1 MFLLSKWSAM
11 FFGDGLSKCVT
22 KVMYYLDNSILE
34 MACLLTHIRF
44 WNSDKFAGL
53 FGMLQME
60 RLADMKDQLDKMKN
74 QVNISALLGNI
85 SSHSANIIANSILQ
99 ANVYWRLWQA
109 LEWRGFGICTVYLLY
124 LLTPFDLKLV
134 AQLDYRPELNRGI

>member
-1 MFLLSKWSAM
+1 M

-53 FGMLQME
+53 FGMGLFGMLQME
-60 RLADMKDQLDKMKN
+60 RLADMKDQLDKIKN

-99 ANVYWRLWQA
+99 ANVYWRLWRA

-124 LLTPFDLKLV
+124 LLTPLDLKLV

>member
-1 MFLLSKWSAM
+1 
-11 FFGDGLSKCVT
+11 
-22 KVMYYLDNSILE
+22 MYYLDNSILE

-44 WNSDKFAGL
+44 WNIDKFAGL

-74 QVNISALLGNI
+74 RVNISTLLGNI

-99 ANVYWRLWQA
+99 AKVY
-109 LEWRGFGICTVYLLY
+109 
-124 LLTPFDLKLV
+124 
-134 AQLDYRPELNRGI
+134 

>member
-53 FGMLQME
+53 FGMLKMK
-60 RLADMKDQLDKMKN
+60 RLVDMKDQLDKMKN

-85 SSHSANIIANSILQ
+85 SSHSANIIANSSLQ
-99 ANVYWRLWQA
+99 ANVYWRLWRA

-124 LLTPFDLKLV
+124 LLTPLDLKLV